1 MSTLAPA
8 ITHPV
13 RLTERINRIEPS
25 ATMAVVA
32 EADKLRQLGIDV
44 VDFGAGEPHFATPQ
58 HIKDAAIAA
67 IQANFSKYTSV
78 GGTVE
83 LKDAIIHRHA
93 VDFDSDYRRE
103 EAAASVGGKHALFNV
118 ISVLVDHGDEVILPV
133 PYWVSFKDMVRY
145 AGGTCVLLQSDESQ
159 GFRVT
164 ADMVAKLISPKT
176 KLIILN
182 SPSNPSGAVMSPED
196 MTEVIRLAHQR
207 GIWVISDE
215 CYVYLNYTG
224 KRFSVGSLREY
235 RDRFLVVGS
244 LSKTYAMTG
253 WRLGFTLGPAAIVAA
268 VQKLQSQS
276 TSNPTS
282 FVQKAAV
289 AALKGQQQCV
299 DEMRAEYIKLRDHM
313 VKGLRSIRG
322 IECAMPEGAFYAYP
336 NVSQFIGRGGTKSAS
351 DIAGKLLRDF
361 HVATV
366 PGEGF
371 GTKDHIR
378 VSYATSVAELDRGLE
393 RMNKFFGGM

>member
-1 MSTLAPA
+1 MTPVTEVTL
-8 ITHPV
+8 TLK
-13 RLTERINRIEPS
+13 LTERINRIEPS

-32 EADKLRQLGIDV
+32 EADKLRQQGIDV

-67 IQANFSKYTSV
+67 IQGNFTKYTAV
-78 GGTVE
+78 GGTAE
-83 LKDAIIHRHA
+83 LRDAIVHRHA

-103 EAAASVGGKHALFNV
+103 EVIASVGGKHALFNAV
-118 ISVLVDHGDEVILPV
+118 QVLVDHGDEVILPV
-133 PYWVSFKDMVRY
+133 PYWVSFKDIVRY
-145 AGGTCVLLQSDESQ
+145 AGGNCVLLETDETQ

-164 ADMVAKLISPKT
+164 AEMIGRLITPRT

-196 MTEVIRLAHQR
+196 LTEVVRLAHER

-215 CYVYLNYTG
+215 CYVYLNYTT
-224 KRFSVGSLREY
+224 KRFSVGSLREF
-235 RDRFLVVGS
+235 RERMVIVGS

-253 WRLGFTLGPAAIVAA
+253 WRLGYALAPSA
-268 VQKLQSQS
+268 VVSAMQKLQSQS

-282 FVQKAAV
+282 IVQKAAV
-289 AALKGQQQCV
+289 AALKSPQQCV
-299 DEMRAEYIKLRDHM
+299 AEMRAEYINLRDH
-313 VKGLRSIRG
+313 VVNGLRSIPG
-322 IECAMPEGAFYAYP
+322 VKCTLPEGAFYSYP
-336 NVSQFIGRGGTKSAS
+336 NVSGFFGRSGVKSAS
-351 DIAGKLLRDF
+351 DLAGKLLREA

-371 GTKDHIR
+371 GTRDHIR
-378 VSYATSVAELDRGLE
+378 VSYATSMAELDRGLE
-393 RMNKFFGGM
+393 RLRKFLAAL